1 METSNEILQST
12 AKKNGI
18 QIRKEQK
25 IEQNKYVEKNSDH
38 AFKTLESILS
48 TRKATAKRKK
58 KYLYVM
64 KCRTERKKSTQ
75 IVHNRNC
82 PKVKTIRTKRGREVE
97 QKREK
102 NACTNNDSNGI
113 NLIEISDSTWLI
125 F

>member
-1 METSNEILQST
+1 MMETSNEILPST

-18 QIRKEQK
+18 QIRKEHK

-48 TRKATAKRKK
+48 TRKATAKGKK
-58 KYLYVM
+58 NLYVM

-102 NACTNNDSNGI
+102 KTLA
-113 NLIEISDSTWLI
+113 LIMIATE
-125 F
+125 